1 MKTFT
6 KDFTLQEPIP
16 QEGIEL
22 ALGVMRTGRLHR
34 YNTLPGEKGCA
45 AELEEAFAAYMGSR
59 YCLACASCGS
69 ALYIA
74 LKSLGVEAGD
84 TVLCNAYTLA
94 PVPGAIENAG
104 GKIELVE
111 IMDD

>member
-22 ALGVMRTGRLHR
+22 ALGVMQTGRLHR
-34 YNTLPGEKGCA
+34 YNTMPGEKGYA

-69 ALYIA
+69 N
-74 LKSLGVEAGD
+74 SEAWPIRLSGRS
-84 TVLCNAYTLA
+84 
-94 PVPGAIENAG
+94 
-104 GKIELVE
+104 
-111 IMDD
+111 IMV